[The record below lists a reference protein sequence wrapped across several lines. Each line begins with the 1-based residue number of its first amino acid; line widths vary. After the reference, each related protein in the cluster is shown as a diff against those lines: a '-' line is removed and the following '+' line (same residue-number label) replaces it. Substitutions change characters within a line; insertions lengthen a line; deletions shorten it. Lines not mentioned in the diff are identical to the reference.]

1 MKKIIT
7 FFPFLITIA
16 IIIILTG
23 CSAEKS
29 HEDIV
34 SVILSNDGI
43 LVDGKEAS
51 INNKDAV
58 YVGADIIYYEEGQDE
73 TYGNGNQEDTHSLKE
88 AMQHTVVT
96 ITKPGTYEVT
106 GKISRG
112 QIFIDL
118 GKDSEN
124 DPDAVVDLIL
134 NNAEITC
141 TVAPSIVVYR
151 TYECG
156 STKKK
161 DASPDVDTSN
171 AGFNLILAK
180 DSINLINGSYVA
192 KIYED
197 GTTEEDIKNG
207 DAKKKYKFDGA
218 IESFVSFN
226 IQSEENG
233 KLIVNAEKEGI
244 SSHLHLTIESG
255 EIEINA
261 SNDSIN
267 TNEDKVSVLTIN
279 GGSVI
284 CNSGFGKDG
293 DGLDSNGY
301 LVINGGYVFSCA
313 NSESMD
319 SGLDSDEGIYINGG
333 VVFGSGNMYD
343 KVKNE
348 SKQNF
353 VVLTFDER
361 ISKDDLIMVTDEEDH
376 PIAAFSS
383 FNDYKITVFSSP
395 DLKDQDYRVYKVSSV
410 TGNKKGNIYFDIE
423 DYNDAKKI
431 NILQISK

>member
-16 IIIILTG
+16 IMIILTG

-29 HEDIV
+29 HGDIV

-51 INNKDAV
+51 VNHKDAV
-58 YVGADIIYYEEGQDE
+58 YVGADIIFYKENQGE
-73 TYGNGNQEDTHSLKE
+73 TYGNGDKEDAHSPEE
-88 AMQHTVVT
+88 AAQHTVLT
-96 ITKPGTYEVT
+96 ISKPGTYEIT
-106 GKISRG
+106 GSVSKG

-118 GKDSEN
+118 GKDAEG
-124 DPDAVVDLIL
+124 DPDAKVNLIL
-134 NNAEITC
+134 NNVEITC
-141 TVAPSIVVYR
+141 TVAPSIVVYNA
-151 TYECG
+151 YECG
-156 STKKK
+156 NTKKK
-161 DASPDVDTSN
+161 NAAFDVDTSN

-383 FNDYKITVFSSP
+383 FNDYKIAVFSSP

-410 TGNKKGNIYFDIE
+410 TGNRIGNIYFDIK
-423 DYNDAKKI
+423 DYKNAERIKI
-431 NILQISK
+431 L

>member
-1 MKKIIT
+1 MKKRIIHVSV
-7 FFPFLITIA
+7 FIVMLMVNFHLS
-16 IIIILTG
+16 G
-23 CSAEKS
+23 CSNRKTN
-29 HEDIV
+29 EDIIHIV
-34 SVILSNDGI
+34 LSDQEILI
-43 LVDGKEAS
+43 DGKEAS
-51 INNKDAV
+51 ISDKEAV
-58 YVGADIIYYEEGQDE
+58 YIGADIIYYEEGKDE
-73 TYGNGNQEDTHSLKE
+73 TYGNGNQEDAHSPEE
-88 AMQHTVVT
+88 AMQYTVIT

-106 GKISRG
+106 GQISKG
-112 QIFIDL
+112 QIFVDL
-118 GKDSEN
+118 GKDSKD
-124 DPDAVVDLIL
+124 DPDAVVNLIL

-141 TVAPSIVVYR
+141 TVAPSIVVYHA
-151 TYECG
+151 YECG

-171 AGFNLILAK
+171 AGFQLILAEN
-180 DSINLINGSYVA
+180 SENIINGSYVA
-192 KIYED
+192 RIYED
-197 GTTEEDIKNG
+197 GTTEKDIQND

-226 IQSEENG
+226 IRSDENG

-244 SSHLHLTIESG
+244 SSHLHLTIDSG

-261 SNDSIN
+261 ANDSIN
-267 TNEDKVSVLTIN
+267 TNEDQVSVLTIN

-284 CNSGFGKDG
+284 CNSGFGEDG

-313 NSESMD
+313 NPESMD

-343 KVKNE
+343 KIKSK

-353 VVLTFDER
+353 AVFTFDER
-361 ISKDDLIMVTDEEDH
+361 ISKNDLIMVTDQKDH

-383 FNDYKITVFSSP
+383 FNDYKIAVFSSP
-395 DLKDQDYRVYKVSSV
+395 DMKDEDYLVYRVSSV
-410 TGNKKGNIYFDIE
+410 TGKKEGNIYFDITAFE
-423 DYNDAKKI
+423 NAVKLNVI
-431 NILQISK
+431 NIK

>member
-16 IIIILTG
+16 IMIILTG

-29 HEDIV
+29 HGDIV

-51 INNKDAV
+51 ANSRDKV
-58 YVGADIIYYEEGQDE
+58 YVRDDIIYYKENQGE
-73 TYGNGNQEDTHSLKE
+73 TYGNGDKEDAHSPEE
-88 AMQHTVVT
+88 AAQHTVLT
-96 ITKPGTYEVT
+96 ISKPGTYEIT
-106 GKISRG
+106 GSISKG

-118 GKDSEN
+118 GKDAEG
-124 DPDAVVDLIL
+124 DPDAKVNLIL
-134 NNAEITC
+134 NNVEITC
-141 TVAPSIVVYR
+141 TVAPSIVVYNA
-151 TYECG
+151 YECG
-156 STKKK
+156 NTKKK
-161 DASPDVDTSN
+161 NAAFDVDTSN

-383 FNDYKITVFSSP
+383 FNDYKIAVFSSP

-410 TGNKKGNIYFDIE
+410 TGNRIGNIYFDIK
-423 DYNDAKKI
+423 DYKNAERIKI
-431 NILQISK
+431 L

>member
-16 IIIILTG
+16 IMIILTG

-29 HEDIV
+29 HGDIV

-51 INNKDAV
+51 VNHKDAV
-58 YVGADIIYYEEGQDE
+58 YVGADIIFYKENQGE
-73 TYGNGNQEDTHSLKE
+73 TYGNGDKEDAHSLEE
-88 AMQHTVVT
+88 AAQHTVLT
-96 ITKPGTYEVT
+96 ISKPGTYEIT
-106 GKISRG
+106 GSVSKG

-118 GKDSEN
+118 GKDAED
-124 DPDAVVDLIL
+124 DPDAKVNLIL
-134 NNAEITC
+134 NNVEITC
-141 TVAPSIVVYR
+141 TVAPSIVVYNA
-151 TYECG
+151 YECG
-156 STKKK
+156 NTKKK
-161 DASPDVDTSN
+161 NAAFDVDTSN

-255 EIEINA
+255 EIELNS
-261 SNDSIN
+261 SNDFIN
-267 TNEDKVSVLTIN
+267 TNEDKVTVRTIH
-279 GGSVI
+279 GCSVI

-333 VVFGSGNMYD
+333 IVFGSGNMYD
-343 KVKNE
+343 EVKDE
-348 SKQNF
+348 SEQEF
-353 VVLTFDER
+353 LVLKFDTKIHKE
-361 ISKDDLIMVTDEEDH
+361 DLIMISDEKDH

-383 FNDYKITVFSSP
+383 YNDYEIVVFSSP
-395 DLKDQDYRVYKVSSV
+395 DLKKENYRVYKVSSV
-410 TGNKKGNIYFDIE
+410 TGNKKGNIYFDIR
-423 DYNDAKKI
+423 DYNDAERI
-431 NILQISK
+431 NILQIDK

>member
-7 FFPFLITIA
+7 FFSFLITIA
-16 IIIILTG
+16 IMIILTG

-29 HEDIV
+29 HGDIV

-51 INNKDAV
+51 VNHKDAV
-58 YVGADIIYYEEGQDE
+58 YVGADIIFYKENQGE
-73 TYGNGNQEDTHSLKE
+73 TYGNGDKEDAHSPEE
-88 AMQHTVVT
+88 AAQHTVLT
-96 ITKPGTYEVT
+96 ISKPGTYEIT
-106 GKISRG
+106 GSVSKG

-118 GKDSEN
+118 GKDAED
-124 DPDAVVDLIL
+124 DPDAKVNLIL
-134 NNAEITC
+134 NNVEITC
-141 TVAPSIVVYR
+141 TVAPSIVVYNA
-151 TYECG
+151 YECG
-156 STKKK
+156 NTKKK
-161 DASPDVDTSN
+161 NAAFDVDTSN

-383 FNDYKITVFSSP
+383 FNDYKIAVFSSP

-410 TGNKKGNIYFDIE
+410 TGNRIGNIYFDIK
-423 DYNDAKKI
+423 DYKNAERIKI
-431 NILQISK
+431 L

>member
-16 IIIILTG
+16 IMIILTG

-29 HEDIV
+29 YGDIV

-51 INNKDAV
+51 VNHKDVV
-58 YVGADIIYYEEGQDE
+58 YVGADIIFYKENQGE
-73 TYGNGNQEDTHSLKE
+73 TYGNGDKEDAHSPEE
-88 AMQHTVVT
+88 AAQHTVLT
-96 ITKPGTYEVT
+96 ISKPGTYEIT
-106 GKISRG
+106 GSVSKG

-118 GKDSEN
+118 GKDAED
-124 DPDAVVDLIL
+124 DPDAKVNLIL
-134 NNAEITC
+134 NNVEITC
-141 TVAPSIVVYR
+141 TVAPSIVVYNA
-151 TYECG
+151 YECG
-156 STKKK
+156 NTKKK
-161 DASPDVDTSN
+161 NAAFDVDTSN

-376 PIAAFSS
+376 QIAAFSS
-383 FNDYKITVFSSP
+383 FNDYKIAVFSSP
-395 DLKDQDYRVYKVSSV
+395 DLKDQDYRVYKVSFV
-410 TGNKKGNIYFDIE
+410 TGNRIGNIYFDIK
-423 DYNDAKKI
+423 DYKNAERIKI
-431 NILQISK
+431 L

>member
-16 IIIILTG
+16 IMIILTG

-29 HEDIV
+29 YGDIV

-51 INNKDAV
+51 VNHKDAV
-58 YVGADIIYYEEGQDE
+58 YVGADIIFYKENQGE
-73 TYGNGNQEDTHSLKE
+73 TYGNGDKEDAHSPEE
-88 AMQHTVVT
+88 AAQHTVLT
-96 ITKPGTYEVT
+96 ISKPGTYEIT
-106 GKISRG
+106 GSISKG

-118 GKDSEN
+118 GKDAED
-124 DPDAVVDLIL
+124 DPDAKVNLIL
-134 NNAEITC
+134 NNVEITC
-141 TVAPSIVVYR
+141 TVAPSIVVYNA
-151 TYECG
+151 YECG
-156 STKKK
+156 NTKKK
-161 DASPDVDTSN
+161 NAAFDVDTSN

-383 FNDYKITVFSSP
+383 FNDYKIAVFSSP
-395 DLKDQDYRVYKVSSV
+395 DLKDQDYRVYKVSFV
-410 TGNKKGNIYFDIE
+410 TGNRIGNIYFDIK
-423 DYNDAKKI
+423 DYKNAERIKI
-431 NILQISK
+431 L

>member
-16 IIIILTG
+16 IMIILTG

-29 HEDIV
+29 YGDIV

-51 INNKDAV
+51 VNHKDAV
-58 YVGADIIYYEEGQDE
+58 YVGADIIFYKENQGE
-73 TYGNGNQEDTHSLKE
+73 TYGNGDKEDAHSPEE
-88 AMQHTVVT
+88 AAQHTVLT
-96 ITKPGTYEVT
+96 ISKPGTYEIT
-106 GKISRG
+106 GSVSKG

-118 GKDSEN
+118 GKDAED
-124 DPDAVVDLIL
+124 DPDAKVNLIL
-134 NNAEITC
+134 NNVEITC
-141 TVAPSIVVYR
+141 TVAPSIVVYNA
-151 TYECG
+151 YECG
-156 STKKK
+156 NTKKK
-161 DASPDVDTSN
+161 NAAFDVDTSN

-197 GTTEEDIKNG
+197 GTTEEDIKNR

-343 KVKNE
+343 EVKNE

-383 FNDYKITVFSSP
+383 FNDYKIAVFSSP
-395 DLKDQDYRVYKVSSV
+395 DLKDQDYRVYKVSFV
-410 TGNKKGNIYFDIE
+410 TGNRIGNIYFDIK
-423 DYNDAKKI
+423 DYKNAERIKI
-431 NILQISK
+431 L